1 MPILPAIAAM
11 RQEWTE
17 HAQSTDTRGPGISC
31 LTMRL
36 REDNH
41 PNDQASARP
50 AAAMLW
56 YKHHQR
62 EGNGF

>member
-1 MPILPAIAAM
+1 MQILPAIAAM

-17 HAQSTDTRGPGISC
+17 PAQSADTRGTDISC

-50 AAAMLW
+50 AAAM
-56 YKHHQR
+56 
-62 EGNGF
+62 

>member
-1 MPILPAIAAM
+1 MQILPDIAAM
-11 RQEWTE
+11 RQEWAKPAE
-17 HAQSTDTRGPGISC
+17 SADTRGPGISC

-56 YKHHQR
+56 YKHHQHV
-62 EGNGF
+62 GNGF